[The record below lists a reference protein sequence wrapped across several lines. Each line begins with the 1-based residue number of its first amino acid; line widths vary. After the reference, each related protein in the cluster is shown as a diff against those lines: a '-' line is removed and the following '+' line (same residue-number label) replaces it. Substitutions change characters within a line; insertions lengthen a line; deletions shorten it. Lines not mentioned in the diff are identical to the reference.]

1 MDSTLDRLKV
11 LLSEVYD
18 GAIDTSSITEE
29 TRLVEE
35 IGMKSI
41 AMLYMAMAIEGE
53 FGVSLTNDDLP
64 KMRTVG
70 DIVEL
75 DPVSRDISV
84 AERFCCRPVKR
95 LDVVEDEVVELT

>member
-1 MDSTLDRLKV
+1 MDTLERLKK

-18 GAIDTSSITEE
+18 GEIDTTNITAE
-29 TRLVEE
+29 TRVVED

-53 FGVSLTNDDLP
+53 FGVSLTNEDLP

-70 DIVEL
+70 DIMKL
-75 DPVSRDISV
+75 
-84 AERFCCRPVKR
+84 VK
-95 LDVVEDEVVELT
+95 EGSEA

>member
-1 MDSTLDRLKV
+1 MDTLERLKK
-11 LLSEVYD
+11 LLTQVYD
-18 GAIDTSSITEE
+18 GEIDTTDITEE
-29 TRLVEE
+29 TRVVED

-75 DPVSRDISV
+75 
-84 AERFCCRPVKR
+84 
-95 LDVVEDEVVELT
+95 VETRA

>member
-1 MDSTLDRLKV
+1 MDTLERLKK

-18 GAIDTSSITEE
+18 GQIDTTNITEE
-29 TRLVEE
+29 TRVVED

-53 FGVSLTNDDLP
+53 FGVSLVNEDLP

-70 DIVEL
+70 DILKLVE
-75 DPVSRDISV
+75 
-84 AERFCCRPVKR
+84 ERSGQ
-95 LDVVEDEVVELT
+95 